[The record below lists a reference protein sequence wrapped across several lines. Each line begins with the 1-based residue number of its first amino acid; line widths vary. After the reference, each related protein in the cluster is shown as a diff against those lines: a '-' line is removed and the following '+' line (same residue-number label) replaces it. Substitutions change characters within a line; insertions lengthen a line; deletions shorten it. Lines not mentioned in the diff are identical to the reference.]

1 MVFKNELYSI
11 HLYGRVR
18 GKCDGRLQTGQELLM
33 SVRNFSQCAILRST
47 LIYKDHISL
56 MAAATVDGLL
66 SGGRFSYRNFHRI
79 ISCGT
84 SSGDGKSSCMIHWY
98 CIVEF
103 NISCTKDGRHQSKQ
117 RCGSG

>member
-11 HLYGRVR
+11 HFYGRVR
-18 GKCDGRLQTGQELLM
+18 GKCDGRLQNWPGIANERPKFLAMCYLEEYSDIQG
-33 SVRNFSQCAILRST
+33 S
-47 LIYKDHISL
+47 HSL

>member
-1 MVFKNELYSI
+1 
-11 HLYGRVR
+11 
-18 GKCDGRLQTGQELLM
+18 
-33 SVRNFSQCAILRST
+33 
-47 LIYKDHISL
+47 

-66 SGGRFSYRNFHRI
+66 PGGRFSYRNFHRI

-84 SSGDGKSSCMIHWY
+84 SSGDGKSSCMIHLY

-103 NISCTKDGRHQSKQ
+103 NISCTNDGRHQSKQ